1 MIMENIKFCGKDHED
16 LFYTLFKKMKSKDC
30 YHGAAAY
37 LLSLDT
43 VLKDHIDRVFDFKE
57 DIIKPECIDE
67 PWQTGTSRKTTR
79 LMFNL
84 WNGKY
89 KDDPPVLCDEDE
101 DEPIDDELVYTE
113 HNIAND
119 LSIKSSRY
127 YTPDEIFCCSYAP
140 YFWQAIQL
148 RYPEYSEP

>member
-43 VLKDHIDRVFDFKE
+43 VLKDHINRVFDFKE
-57 DIIKPECIDE
+57 DIIKPECIYE
-67 PWQTGTSRKTTR
+67 PWQTGTSKKTTR
-79 LMFNL
+79 LLFNL

-89 KDDPPVLCDEDE
+89 KDIERRFDDDEEMDEDE
-101 DEPIDDELVYTE
+101 EQKR
-113 HNIAND
+113 IAY
-119 LSIKSSRY
+119 SSTY

>member
-57 DIIKPECIDE
+57 DIIKPECLHE
-67 PWQTGTSRKTTR
+67 AWQTGTSKKTTR
-79 LMFNL
+79 LLFNL
-84 WNGKY
+84 WNGTF
-89 KDDPPVLCDEDE
+89 KDPERPAEDEEEPDEDE
-101 DEPIDDELVYTE
+101 AEQERART
-113 HNIAND
+113 
-119 LSIKSSRY
+119 SMY
-127 YTPDEIFCCSYAP
+127 YAVDEIFCCSYAP